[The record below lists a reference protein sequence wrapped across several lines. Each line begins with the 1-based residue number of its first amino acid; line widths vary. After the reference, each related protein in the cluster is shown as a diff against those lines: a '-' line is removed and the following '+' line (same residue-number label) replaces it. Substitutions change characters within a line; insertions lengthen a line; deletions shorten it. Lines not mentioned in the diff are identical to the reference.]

1 MWYVYKV
8 MEHMLTR
15 AITTFNCYKSKFN
28 DMNFVKVTVCV
39 TYVLHYVSGAVRWL
53 DMFVVRYVY
62 KVIDLSWNICSP
74 EQLQQS
80 FTTLASSCNSSAIF
94 MVMTQISFLFYSVSP
109 ALASDVPGPGE
120 LVRSDGVWL
129 LQQQS
134 AAWVW
139 NSTGHRSPPQ
149 KLNDFDWYWQPTPT
163 EMVF

>member
-1 MWYVYKV
+1 M
-8 MEHMLTR
+8 
-15 AITTFNCYKSKFN
+15 KSNFKFM
-28 DMNFVKVTVCV
+28 DMNFVKLCI

-120 LVRSDGVWL
+120 LGRSDGVGVWL
-129 LQQQS
+129 HCNPLQGQYRARTGFS
-134 AAWVW
+134 LCSI
-139 NSTGHRSPPQ
+139 STQGKSCFH
-149 KLNDFDWYWQPTPT
+149 
-163 EMVF
+163 

>member
-1 MWYVYKV
+1 M
-8 MEHMLTR
+8 
-15 AITTFNCYKSKFN
+15 KSNFKFM
-28 DMNFVKVTVCV
+28 DMNFVKMCITH
-39 TYVLHYVSGAVRWL
+39 VLHYVSGAVRWL

-120 LVRSDGVWL
+120 LGRSDGVGVWL
-129 LQQQS
+129 LLYSYSIQKRQS
-134 AAWVW
+134 
-139 NSTGHRSPPQ
+139 
-149 KLNDFDWYWQPTPT
+149 LNLAILGPFLINFLPTT
-163 EMVF
+163 

>member
-1 MWYVYKV
+1 M
-8 MEHMLTR
+8 
-15 AITTFNCYKSKFN
+15 KSNFKFM
-28 DMNFVKVTVCV
+28 DMNFVKLCI

-120 LVRSDGVWL
+120 LGRSDGVGVWLL
-129 LQQQS
+129 LQQS
-134 AAWVW
+134 EAWVQ
-139 NSTGHRSPPQ
+139 NSTGHPI
-149 KLNDFDWYWQPTPT
+149 TPT
-163 EMVF
+163 KNQMILTAEMWGALDRNVL